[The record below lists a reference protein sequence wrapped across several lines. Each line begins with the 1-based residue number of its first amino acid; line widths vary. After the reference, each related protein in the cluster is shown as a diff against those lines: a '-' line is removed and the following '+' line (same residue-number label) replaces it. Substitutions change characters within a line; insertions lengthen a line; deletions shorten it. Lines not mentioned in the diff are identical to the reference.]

1 MMKKYAYALVAL
13 SFLLLVVARAADDKP
28 QETPYYPL
36 KIGDTWIYK
45 AGQVSVSSTITKYE
59 RVGDQMCARIE
70 SSTGGKVVA
79 TEDVAVKPD
88 GVYRCASAENKVDPP
103 LLFLKL
109 PAAKDL
115 TWSVNSTTAGQKIS
129 GTFTSGMEDKVTV
142 ASGTYE
148 NVYTCT
154 GDCETSGIK
163 INFKYFFAKDVGMI
177 KQIIKLPTQEITL
190 ELEKFEP
197 AK

>member
-1 MMKKYAYALVAL
+1 MKKLVYALL
-13 SFLLLVVARAADDKP
+13 ITTFLLAIVARAGDDKV

-36 KIGDTWIYK
+36 KIGNTWNYK
-45 AGQVSVSSTITKYE
+45 AGQISVSATITKYE
-59 RVGDQMCARIE
+59 RVGDQLCARIE

-88 GVYRCASAENKVDPP
+88 GVYRCAYAENKVEPP

-109 PAAKDL
+109 PAAKDQ
-115 TWSVNSTTAGQKIS
+115 TWQVGSNTAGQKIS

-142 ASGTYE
+142 AAGTYE
-148 NVYTCT
+148 NVYTCS
-154 GDCETSGIK
+154 GDCDANGVK

-177 KQIIKLPTQEITL
+177 KQIVKLPTQEITL
-190 ELEKFEP
+190 ELQKFEA